1 MKERISSKLLNG
13 IVIVGITL
21 TILALIA
28 TPLVITA
35 FLKVSNRELLG
46 SNMVMILTGC
56 IYICAIPYLI
66 ALFKLKSICRL
77 LCSENSFSP
86 EIAKEFQI
94 IAICGFSE
102 AVLFILA
109 ELFLYFSCDLFLYAL
124 TIIPSIIVPFVSITA
139 GFLSL
144 LMSKIFKKAAEI
156 KEEVDLTF

>member
-1 MKERISSKLLNG
+1 MKEKISSKLLNG
-13 IVIVGITL
+13 LVIVGIVL

-35 FLKVSNRELLG
+35 LLKTSNRELLG
-46 SNMVMILTGC
+46 SNMVLILTGC
-56 IYICAIPYLI
+56 IYVCATPYLV

-77 LCSENSFSP
+77 LCSQNSFSP
-86 EIAKEFQI
+86 KIAKEFQI
-94 IAICGFSE
+94 IAICAFSE

-109 ELFLYFSCDLFLYAL
+109 ELFLYFDRSLFLYAL

-144 LMSKIFKKAAEI
+144 IMSNIFKKAAEI